1 MAVEFQEPITQVIT
15 ADSGITM
22 AKPTGT
28 SAGDLLIAC
37 ITKDDDY
44 ALTPPAGDLW
54 TVIQNVAAGTAA
66 KRSYTARLWVGYRI
80 AEGGDTEWTWTGD
93 KEGYYGVILRYTGHD
108 ATPIHASGSGS
119 GTSANPIAPSVGFE
133 NLAAGSLV
141 LQVFGADDNDEPYT
155 VPAPLIQ
162 RFKDS
167 QATCGGAGGDRE
179 CIADAWD
186 VSTAVYADKSKN
198 VRDQEATPFGVAF
211 SSDGT
216 KMYIVGIYNN
226 TVYQYTLSEA
236 WDVSTAVYA
245 DKSKLVSDQGETYPR
260 SVAFSSDGTK
270 MYIVGTVNDTVYQY
284 TLSEAW
290 DVSTAT
296 YADKFKYV
304 GEEPSFEED
313 YPVGVAFSSDG
324 TKMYILGIYN
334 NTVYQYTLDAWDV
347 STAVYA
353 DKSRNVSDQE
363 VSPVGVAFSSDGTK
377 MYIVGL
383 DLFTVYQYTL
393 DDWDVSTATYADK
406 FKYVGDEDTIPYG
419 VTFSSDG
426 TKMYILGGA
435 NKTVYQYTVGVA
447 TGPATFTMNA
457 IEEWAAVTVVIEA
470 LAIAGLS
477 MKWNGV
483 AISKWNGVVINK
495 LNGVD

>member
-179 CIADAWD
+179 CIAD
-186 VSTAVYADKSKN
+186 
-198 VRDQEATPFGVAF
+198 
-211 SSDGT
+211 
-216 KMYIVGIYNN
+216 
-226 TVYQYTLSEA
+226 A